1 MPKTSTYTAEFKK
14 IITSQYIFSGV
25 RMALATVI
33 PSIVLAYLG
42 LLKEYFLFPLGTSLI
57 GLTDMVG
64 PFIRRRNSLILAVFS
79 FFCVSLVASLL
90 KDFPPIIFLEIIV
103 FGMFFTMLGVYGQR
117 LAAVGGISL
126 VVFSIFMDG
135 QLLGDNVLKSVL
147 TFTAGCAWF
156 VLVFIVM
163 LKLQPYKLAGQMIGE
178 NYLKL
183 ADYLKI
189 KAKFYSQNPDFDAIN
204 KELISKQVIIKNLQ
218 EDTREIVFKT
228 RTIVNES
235 TTTSRLL
242 MLMFLNA
249 IDLFDKL
256 IATDI
261 NYKKTHE
268 QFGNH
273 KIINNIYHYL
283 IDLADELTSIGIALQ
298 SGRKATQKSYISE
311 KLHQLHQEYFEL
323 RNQKLSS
330 ESLEDFMN
338 LRFIFS
344 RINEISQQVKTIYK
358 IYTQD
363 PKSAKSLSTGLDFE
377 KFVPKQEKLNLK
389 VFFNN
394 FSLKSTHFRHAIR
407 ITLAFLIGYGLSKIT
422 ALGIGH
428 SYWILITIVAIMRP
442 AYSTTKYRN
451 KLRIYG
457 TIGGAIVAYFVLI
470 FVTDEVALLGILL
483 TSMIFCFSLLN
494 RQYAWAIFFMTI
506 YIFITFNFLKPGN
519 VNLIFKDRLLD
530 TFLAGIIAFLV
541 SYFVFPIWEH
551 TQNITFMNKSA
562 EANFKYFEEIISI
575 LKGKNIDDEQFRIKR
590 KNAIISLANLSDNFQ
605 RMISDPKNKQEKLEA
620 VHQFVSTS
628 HLITAY
634 LASLAQYINSK
645 QFFEEIDWENWHLKI
660 SSELQHTLSLINDNE
675 EFVKVKVTPNDQV
688 SLLLNDRK
696 MEIKENEFLDIRDP
710 KHITKL
716 TELKN
721 LSELLELLYEVSR
734 EQRKIT
740 ENYLKI
746 N

>member
-189 KAKFYSQNPDFDAIN
+189 KAKFYSQNPDFDSIN

-218 EDTREIVFKT
+218 EDTREIAFKT

-283 IDLADELTSIGIALQ
+283 IGLADELTSIGIALQ
-298 SGRKATQKSYISE
+298 SGRKATQKSHISE

-470 FVTDEVALLGILL
+470 FITDEVALLGILL

-696 MEIKENEFLDIRDP
+696 MEIEENEFLDIRDP

>member
-189 KAKFYSQNPDFDAIN
+189 KAKFYSQNPDFDSIN

-218 EDTREIVFKT
+218 EDTREIAFKT

-696 MEIKENEFLDIRDP
+696 MEIEQNEFLDIRDP

>member
-218 EDTREIVFKT
+218 EDTREIAFKT

-273 KIINNIYHYL
+273 KIINNIYYYL

-298 SGRKATQKSYISE
+298 SGRKATQKNHISE

-696 MEIKENEFLDIRDP
+696 MEIEENEFLDIRDP

>member
-90 KDFPPIIFLEIIV
+90 KDFPPIILLEIII

-156 VLVFIVM
+156 VLVFIIM

-218 EDTREIVFKT
+218 EDTREIAFKT

-273 KIINNIYHYL
+273 KIISNIYHYL

-298 SGRKATQKSYISE
+298 SGRKATQKSHISE

-519 VNLIFKDRLLD
+519 VNLIFKDRLID

-696 MEIKENEFLDIRDP
+696 MEIEENEFLDIRDP

>member
-218 EDTREIVFKT
+218 EDTREIAFKT

-273 KIINNIYHYL
+273 KIISNIYHYL

-407 ITLAFLIGYGLSKIT
+407 ITFAFLIGYGLSKIT

-675 EFVKVKVTPNDQV
+675 KFVKVKVTPNDQV

-696 MEIKENEFLDIRDP
+696 MEIEENEFLDIRDP